1 MKLMKSGK
9 SSGWHAAFPPSG
21 LTCPFANPEIEP
33 YQAAAKASIRL
44 LGLDMPIEEQI
55 LQAVYD
61 TSLDAIIV
69 IDQKGLM
76 RSYNKIAEKLF
87 HYSAEEVLGQNI
99 KVLMPPYFAEQHDGY
114 IERYLRTGEK
124 RIIGIGR
131 VVTGQKKDG
140 STFPLE
146 LSIGEARIGTE
157 RLFAGFIRDLSE
169 RQQMEQRVHEL
180 QEELV
185 HASRLASLGEI
196 TSMVAHE
203 VNQPLSASGTYLEVA
218 RELLVSEREDRL
230 AGGLKAIEQAAAQ
243 IRRVG
248 DTVRRIRE
256 FARKKTPDLAFEDIN
271 RIIEEANAI
280 ATVGTKAKNIRTI
293 FDLSALHPKTKVDR
307 IQIQQV
313 VMNLVRNAMDA
324 LTDHD
329 RRELVLQSRINE
341 ADEIEISVMDSG
353 PGIAETVVKRL
364 FTPFMTTKKDGT
376 GLGLAICRSI
386 VEAHGGRLW
395 HEKSPLGGAAFKFT
409 LPANTGSDVK
419 PHANI

>member
-1 MKLMKSGK
+1 
-9 SSGWHAAFPPSG
+9 
-21 LTCPFANPEIEP
+21 
-33 YQAAAKASIRL
+33 
-44 LGLDMPIEEQI
+44 MPNDEQI
-55 LQAVYD
+55 LQTVYD

-87 HYSAEEVLGQNI
+87 HYSAKEVLGQNI
-99 KVLMPPYFAEQHDGY
+99 KMLMPPYFAEQHDGY
-114 IERYLRTGEK
+114 MERYLRTGEK

-146 LSIGEARIGTE
+146 LSIGEAKIGE
-157 RLFAGFIRDLSE
+157 VRLFAGFIRDLSE

-271 RIIEEANAI
+271 RIVEEANAI
-280 ATVGTKAKNIRTI
+280 AAVGTKAKNIRTI
-293 FDLSALHPKTKVDR
+293 FDLSAQHPKTRVDR

-324 LTDHD
+324 MTDFD
-329 RRELVLQSRINE
+329 RRELVLQSRIND
-341 ADEIEISVMDSG
+341 AGEIEISVLDSG

-364 FTPFMTTKKDGT
+364 FTPFMTTKSDGT

-409 LPANTGSDVK
+409 LPANTGSDVN
-419 PHANI
+419 PHAGI

>member
-1 MKLMKSGK
+1 
-9 SSGWHAAFPPSG
+9 
-21 LTCPFANPEIEP
+21 
-33 YQAAAKASIRL
+33 
-44 LGLDMPIEEQI
+44 MPIEGQI
-55 LQAVYD
+55 LQTVYD

-69 IDQKGLM
+69 IDQKGLI
-76 RSYNKIAEKLF
+76 RSFNKIAEKLF
-87 HYSAEEVLGQNI
+87 DYAAREVLGQNI
-99 KVLMPPYFAEQHDGY
+99 KMLMPPYFADQHDGY
-114 IERYLRTGEK
+114 LERYLRTGEK

-146 LSIGEARIGTE
+146 LSIGEARIGNE

-271 RIIEEANAI
+271 RIIEEAHAI
-280 ATVGTKAKNIRTI
+280 AAVGTKAKNIRTI
-293 FDLSALHPKTKVDR
+293 FDLSALHPKTRVDR

-313 VMNLVRNAMDA
+313 IMNLVRNAMDA
-324 LTDHD
+324 MTDHD

-341 ADEIEISVMDSG
+341 ADEIEISVLDSG
-353 PGIAETVVKRL
+353 PGIAEAAVKRL

-395 HEKSPLGGAAFKFT
+395 HEKSSLGGAAFKFT
-409 LPANTGSDVK
+409 LPANAEIDVN

>member
-1 MKLMKSGK
+1 ML
-9 SSGWHAAFPPSG
+9 
-21 LTCPFANPEIEP
+21 
-33 YQAAAKASIRL
+33 
-44 LGLDMPIEEQI
+44 IEEQI

-69 IDQKGLM
+69 IDQKGAM
-76 RSYNKIAEKLF
+76 RSFNRIAEALF
-87 HYSAEEVLGQNI
+87 NYSAKEVLGQNI
-99 KVLMPPYFAEQHDGY
+99 KMLMPPYFAEQHDGY
-114 IERYLRTGEK
+114 LERYLRTGER

-146 LSIGEARIGTE
+146 LSIGEARIGDE

-271 RIIEEANAI
+271 RIVEEANAI
-280 ATVGTKAKNIRTI
+280 AAVGTKAKNIRTI
-293 FDLSALHPKTKVDR
+293 FDLSILHPKTRVDR

-324 LTDHD
+324 MTDYD

-341 ADEIEISVMDSG
+341 AGEIEITVLDSG

-409 LPANTGSDVK
+409 LPANTGSDLN

>member
-1 MKLMKSGK
+1 
-9 SSGWHAAFPPSG
+9 
-21 LTCPFANPEIEP
+21 
-33 YQAAAKASIRL
+33 
-44 LGLDMPIEEQI
+44 MPIEEQI

-87 HYSAEEVLGQNI
+87 HYPTKEVLGQNI
-99 KVLMPPYFAEQHDGY
+99 KMLMPPYFAKQHDGY
-114 IERYLRTGEK
+114 LERYLRTGER

-131 VVTGQKKDG
+131 IVTGQKKDG

-146 LSIGEARIGTE
+146 LAIGEARIGEE
-157 RLFAGFIRDLSE
+157 RLFAGFIRDLTD
-169 RQQMEQRVHEL
+169 RQQIEQRVHEL

-196 TSMVAHE
+196 SSMVAHE

-248 DTVRRIRE
+248 ETVRRIRE

-280 ATVGTKAKNIRTI
+280 AAVGTKAKNIRTI

-324 LTDHD
+324 MTDHD
-329 RRELVLQSRINE
+329 KRELVLQSRINE
-341 ADEIEISVMDSG
+341 AGEIEISVLDSG
-353 PGIAETVVKRL
+353 PGIEETVVKRL

-386 VEAHGGRLW
+386 VEAHGGKLW

-419 PHANI
+419 PHANL

>member
-1 MKLMKSGK
+1 MPEHL
-9 SSGWHAAFPPSG
+9 PSLQLG
-21 LTCPFANPEIEP
+21 PIK
-33 YQAAAKASIRL
+33 QAAKVSAREPPIDR
-44 LGLDMPIEEQI
+44 LDMPIEAQI

-76 RSYNKIAEKLF
+76 RSFNKIAEKLF
-87 HYSAEEVLGQNI
+87 QHSTKEVLGRNI
-99 KVLMPPYFAEQHDGY
+99 KMLMPPYFAGQHDGY
-114 IERYLRTGEK
+114 LERYLRTGEK

-146 LSIGEARIGTE
+146 LSIGEARIGEE
-157 RLFAGFIRDLSE
+157 RLFAGFIRDLTE
-169 RQQMEQRVHEL
+169 RQQIEQRVHEL

-218 RELLVSEREDRL
+218 RELLASEREDRL

-248 DTVRRIRE
+248 ETVRRIRE

-280 ATVGTKAKNIRTI
+280 AAVGTKAKNIRTI
-293 FDLSALHPKTKVDR
+293 FDLSALHPKTRVDR

-324 LTDHD
+324 MTDHD

-341 ADEIEISVMDSG
+341 AGQVEISVMDSG
-353 PGIAETVVKRL
+353 PGVAEGAAKLL
-364 FTPFMTTKKDGT
+364 FTPFMTTKEDGT
-376 GLGLAICRSI
+376 GLGLAICRTI
-386 VEAHGGRLW
+386 VEAHGGKLW
-395 HEKSPLGGAAFKFT
+395 HEKSSLGGAAFKFT
-409 LPANTGSDVK
+409 LPANTDSNVK
-419 PHANI
+419 PHADV